1 MSLKAFH
8 LVFIV
13 LSIVFAIII
22 GVWGVVNYGSSG
34 KIAELALGI
43 VSLVGAVGMSVYLY
57 FFLRKFKHISY
68 L

>member
-1 MSLKAFH
+1 M
-8 LVFIV
+8 VFIV

>member
-1 MSLKAFH
+1 M
-8 LVFIV
+8 VFIV
-13 LSIVFAIII
+13 LSIMFAIII

-43 VSLVGAVGMSVYLY
+43 GSLVGAVGMSVYLY